1 MNKNIFLTS
10 FLSLLFL
17 LTGCEQDIQD
27 VDMATGGNEPVPL
40 NIVIGDMEDYGDT
53 ASPETRSMENM
64 VQSFVQPLDSTM
76 DTGIDIVTTVEMLPA
91 AEKIQTRANLEENT
105 PFHVK
110 IYNVAGEEVASCKY
124 KVVGTS
130 AVLSEGEAP
139 VLVPG
144 VYKFVCFTYNMPYEV
159 LETPVSVWPGDDF
172 STYCVTKN
180 ITAADHTLNIVFKH
194 QMSQVQFAISSNLGD
209 ATFTSAKSDSFYGG
223 SWPVSF
229 NSTDDTK
236 IGNLEPYLNALF
248 KDKRMQY
255 AIPLSKTVS
264 LTFNDVTVAGKNYGE
279 KVVSVPV
286 NFVKGG
292 NYKITVHFDKSYP
305 YTEIN
310 GVKWAV
316 SNLSYTNGRVTVS
329 SNPGEKYNLLF
340 CGGSLLGYD
349 IAYGTN
355 VAPVAKPSE
364 YKGSADIQH
373 SPSTTNL
380 VQNPSLGTGDPC
392 QYYLGYSWRLPTRQ
406 DVYDLGGGIKV
417 SGEITNAVWRDK
429 GTYGLQY
436 VSGVFMGPNAAS
448 AQISGNTV
456 TNNCIFIPARGYY
469 NPDLGFADVD
479 TRGAFWT
486 SYVSNS
492 EMYSVGAGHY
502 SVTNTVGGYYSGGS
516 VRYGLGV
523 RCVHK

>member
-130 AVLSEGEAP
+130 AVLIKGEAP

-172 STYCVTKN
+172 STYCITKN

-209 ATFTSAKSDSFYGG
+209 ATFSSANSDSFYGG

-236 IGNLEPYLNALF
+236 IGNLESFLMASF
-248 KDKRMQY
+248 KDKGIEY
-255 AIPLSKTVS
+255 VIPLSKTVS
-264 LTFNDVTVAGKNYGE
+264 LTFKNVTVAGKNYGE

-316 SNLSYTNGRVTVS
+316 SNLSYANGRVTVS

-349 IAYGTN
+349 ITYGTN

-469 NPDLGFADVD
+469 NPDLGFVDVGE
-479 TRGAFWT
+479 RGTFWT
-486 SYVSNS
+486 SHVSNS
-492 EMYSVGAGHY
+492 KMYSVGAGHY
-502 SVTNTVGGYYSGGS
+502 SVTNTVGGYYTEGN

>member
-76 DTGIDIVTTVEMLPA
+76 DMGIDIVTTVEMLPA

-130 AVLSEGEAP
+130 AVLIKGEAP

>member
-110 IYNVAGEEVASCKY
+110 IYNVAGDEVASCKY

-130 AVLSEGEAP
+130 AVLIKGEAP

-406 DVYDLGGGIKV
+406 DVSDLGGGIKV
-417 SGEITNAVWRDK
+417 SGEITNAVWRDR
-429 GTYGLQY
+429 GTYGLY